1 LTRAR
6 PAPPSTKPCAYTTPP
21 DTGDQTI
28 DNTTI
33 TISKSRGVPF
43 RWTGEEQRGVNNGP
57 GYMSLKQ
64 QQIAQALRTLT
75 NEVEADLAALY
86 TKASRAH
93 GTSGTAPFGSSPA
106 LGDAGDVLRIL
117 KDNGAPQGDN
127 HLVINTAAGVNL
139 LKLTQLTKAN
149 EAGSDEFLRQGIILP
164 IFGLNI
170 RESAQ
175 VKAHTKGTGASA
187 TTDNAGYAVGA
198 RTITL
203 ASAGTGTIVAGDVIT
218 FAGDS
223 NQYVVETGDA
233 DVSNGGTIV
242 LAKPGLRAAI
252 AASTTA
258 ITVTNSYAANLA
270 FARSA
275 IVLAARPPAIPEEGD
290 MADDAMIVTDPRSGL
305 SFELRMYR
313 EYRRVRYELALAWG
327 VALIKPEHA
336 ALLKG

>member
-1 LTRAR
+1 
-6 PAPPSTKPCAYTTPP
+6 
-21 DTGDQTI
+21 
-28 DNTTI
+28 
-33 TISKSRGVPF
+33 
-43 RWTGEEQRGVNNGP
+43 
-57 GYMSLKQ
+57 
-64 QQIAQALRTLT
+64 
-75 NEVEADLAALY
+75 
-86 TKASRAH
+86 
-93 GTSGTAPFGSSPA
+93 
-106 LGDAGDVLRIL
+106 
-117 KDNGAPQGDN
+117 
-127 HLVINTAAGVNL
+127 
-139 LKLTQLTKAN
+139 
-149 EAGSDEFLRQGIILP
+149 
-164 IFGLNI
+164 
-170 RESAQ
+170 
-175 VKAHTKGTGASA
+175 
-187 TTDNAGYAVGA
+187 
-198 RTITL
+198 
-203 ASAGTGTIVAGDVIT
+203 VIT